1 MLLQEFNENDVTDLF
16 ARNEKDPMTFAL
28 EIELEYNPE
37 FLDFST
43 LYQVREKIFDSHE
56 YFDIGDNSINPEQ
69 NEETFLKIF
78 KKSIIV
84 YNFYLTQNFD
94 ITIKKEDLDNFW
106 SFYKNIKEL
115 ANSDKFIQ
123 FCKKNIKTSSRFR
136 KALIGATII
145 SDNTLI
151 AMNEVGIKSLVLQNL
166 HFIFLHE
173 YISGNNYF
181 GFFSN
186 PVEIVKKL
194 AEDGQIEFIE
204 KKTINQATSPDF
216 KNRAELARTIAFPEL
231 FSKYKLLVEEDMSL
245 NCGIEIKQ
253 KTYLKGLQTYIS
265 FVNDFYSEF
274 ISQDLFVFNVKTGL
288 HVNIGY
294 APEKQTQ
301 FNFCKGFFFLNEV
314 RKLDPNKPGLAY
326 LQNPARVHNNYTQ
339 PWKLK
344 VIDNFKNIIK
354 TKAYKNEAAIITD
367 ISSLENEFNDII
379 KKKVNHYYG
388 FNIENYLD
396 GKNYIEFRYLGDDV
410 KETDLILSS
419 LYYAYIIAI
428 ISDKDYKK
436 DKYTKKFLNFVKRCA
451 FEA

>member
-1 MLLQEFNENDVTDLF
+1 MILQEFNENDVTDLF

-28 EIELEYNPE
+28 EIELEYNPV
-37 FLDFST
+37 FLEYKAE
-43 LYQVREKIFDSHE
+43 YQIREKIFDL
-56 YFDIGDNSINPEQ
+56 YDFFAIDRFIKPEQ
-69 NEETFLKIF
+69 NDETFLKLF
-78 KKSIIV
+78 KQSINV
-84 YNFYLTQNFD
+84 YNFYLTQNFN
-94 ITIKKEDLDNFW
+94 IEIQRGDLDSVYF
-106 SFYKNIKEL
+106 FLDNIQKL

-123 FCKKNIKTSSRFR
+123 FCKQNIKTSSRFR
-136 KALIGATII
+136 SRLKGSDII
-145 SDNTLI
+145 PDRELFL
-151 AMNEVGIKSLVLQNL
+151 MNDVGIKSLILKNL
-166 HFIFLHE
+166 RYELVFLHE
-173 YISGNNYF
+173 YIAGNNYF
-181 GFFSN
+181 DFFNN
-186 PVEIVKKL
+186 PIEIIKKL
-194 AEDGQIEFIE
+194 IEEKQIEFIE
-204 KKTINQATSPDF
+204 RKIINKKTAPNFSERIMMA
-216 KNRAELARTIAFPEL
+216 KTIAFPQL
-231 FSKYKLLVEEDMSL
+231 FSKYKLVIEEDMSL
-245 NCGIEIKQ
+245 DCGVEIKQ
-253 KTYLKGLQTYIS
+253 QTYLKGLQTYIS
-265 FVNDFYSEF
+265 FVKDFYNEF
-274 ISQDLFVFNVKTGL
+274 IEQDLFVFTAKTGL

-294 APEKQTQ
+294 APEKATQ

-344 VIDNFKNIIK
+344 VVNHFKEIISK
-354 TKAYKNEAAIITD
+354 RFKSEAEVVAAIP
-367 ISSLENEFNDII
+367 SLENEFNDII

-419 LYYAYIIAI
+419 LYYAYIIAV

>member
-1 MLLQEFNENDVTDLF
+1 MILQEFNENDVTDLF

-28 EIELEYNPE
+28 EIELEYNPD
-37 FLDFST
+37 FLEFST
-43 LYQVREKIFDSHE
+43 TYQIREKIFDSYE
-56 YFDIGDNSINPEQ
+56 YFDIGDNTIKPEQ
-69 NEETFLKIF
+69 VDETFLKIF
-78 KKSIIV
+78 KKSIII

-94 ITIKKEDLDNFW
+94 ITIKQDDLDNFW

-115 ANSDKFIQ
+115 ANSNKFIQ
-123 FCKKNIKTSSRFR
+123 FCKQNIKTSSRFR
-136 KALIGATII
+136 KALIGSTII
-145 SDNTLI
+145 SDNTLL
-151 AMNEVGIKSLVLQNL
+151 AMNEVGIKNLVLKNL

-181 GFFSN
+181 GFFNN
-186 PVEIVKKL
+186 PPDIIKKL
-194 AEDGQIEFIE
+194 IEEGQIEFIE
-204 KKTINQATSPDF
+204 RKVINKKTAPNFSERILMA
-216 KNRAELARTIAFPEL
+216 KTIAFPQL
-231 FSKYKLLVEEDMSL
+231 FSKYKLAIEEDMSL
-245 NCGIEIKQ
+245 DCGVEIKQ
-253 KTYLKGLQTYIS
+253 QTYLKGLQTYIS
-265 FVNDFYSEF
+265 FVKDFYNEF
-274 ISQDLFVFNVKTGL
+274 IEQDLFVFTAKTGL

-294 APEKQTQ
+294 APEKATQ

-344 VIDNFKNIIK
+344 VVNHFKEIISK
-354 TKAYKNEAAIITD
+354 RFKSEAEVIAAIP
-367 ISSLENEFNDII
+367 SLENEFNDII

-396 GKNYIEFRYLGDDV
+396 GKNYIEFRYLGHDV

-419 LYYAYIIAI
+419 LYYAYIIAV

-436 DKYTKKFLNFVKRCA
+436 DKYTKKFINFVKRCA
-451 FEA
+451 LEA